1 MNTIVIK
8 EKLHN
13 YIENCDDKVLK
24 LMFAI
29 AKEYSEED
37 DSYEFTD
44 EEIKVFQE
52 RREARLSGASK
63 TYSWQDAKQKI
74 LSGDRNS

>member
-24 LMFAI
+24 LMFAL

-44 EEIKVFQE
+44 DEIKEFE
-52 RREARLSGASK
+52 ARREARLSGVSK
-63 TYSWQDAKQKI
+63 TYTWQEVKQKV
-74 LSGDRNS
+74 LSGDRS

>member
-1 MNTIVIK
+1 MVMK

-13 YIENCDDKVLK
+13 YIENCDDKLLK

-29 AKEYSEED
+29 AKEYTQDD

-44 EEIKVFQE
+44 EEIKSFEE
-52 RREARLSGASK
+52 RRNARLSGKSK
-63 TYSWQDAKQKI
+63 TYTWQDAKQKI
-74 LSGDRNS
+74 VSGDRNA